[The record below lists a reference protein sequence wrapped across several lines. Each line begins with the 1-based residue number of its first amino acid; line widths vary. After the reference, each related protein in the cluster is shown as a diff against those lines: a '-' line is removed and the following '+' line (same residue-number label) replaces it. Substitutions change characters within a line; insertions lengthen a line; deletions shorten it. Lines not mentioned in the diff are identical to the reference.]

1 MSSSIR
7 RRRSVRR
14 RRWRD
19 DFGATTG
26 NSGQLEVGGSSQG
39 TLERHG
45 DRDWFGINLNTGSS
59 YRVDLKGESLLD
71 PHLRLR
77 DSHGQILAEIDGTP
91 TSLDPSV
98 QFKILRG
105 GRFYLDVG
113 SAHGAFRGRYTL
125 SAQLLRTAEPR
136 PQTQPQRRFSRLDGY
151 GQVSAKGA
159 FEGLLNRPV
168 NDQAPLGG
176 DLWNLD
182 MIGAPEVWA
191 TNNNG
196 PGATGKGVTIA
207 VVDTGIDY
215 RHREFKGRIRA
226 GYDFVDGDSIAED
239 TNGHGTHVTGTI
251 AAANDGRGI
260 TGVAHDA
267 TIMPIRVL
275 DENGAGYLSDA
286 IRGVRWATNNGAD
299 VINLSLGGT
308 GYSRAMDDA
317 IRQAARRGA
326 VVVMAAGNAGGA
338 SPEYPGAHA
347 IDHGIA
353 VGAVQR
359 DGRLAGFSNRAGS
372 RPLDYVTA
380 PGVGIKSTL
389 PGNRY
394 GHYSGTSMAT
404 PHVAG
409 VAGLLKSQNNRLS
422 SNAIEDL
429 ITGTTQRG
437 SHTQGNPTGTQ
448 RAGSNSLG
456 ARVITL
462 ENIDSFSA
470 DAFNDPLIGSLS
482 GNSKRRQ
489 ATTHIMRRRVRRD
502 QGKYATI
509 DDFTS
514 LDNSDHLFASVD
526 FNDAAGSD
534 QRDLLRTLLAS
545 NHFDYFEIDQA
556 IQLDVFNA

>member
-14 RRWRD
+14 RHWRD

-26 NSGQLEVGGSSQG
+26 HSGQLDVGSSSQG
-39 TLERHG
+39 RLERHS
-45 DRDWFGINLNTGSS
+45 DRDWFGINLNSGSS
-59 YRVDLKGESLLD
+59 YQVDLKGESLLD

-77 DSHGQILAEIDGTP
+77 DSRGRVLTDIDDTP
-91 TSLDPSV
+91 TSLNPSL
-98 QFKILRG
+98 QFKTLQG

-113 SAHGAFRGRYTL
+113 SAQGAYRGRYTL
-125 SAQLLRTAEPR
+125 SAQLLQPAEPR
-136 PQTQPQRRFSRLDGY
+136 AQTQLQRTFSRLDGY
-151 GQVSAKGA
+151 GQVNAKGA
-159 FEGLLNRPV
+159 FEGLLNRPL

-182 MIGAPEVWA
+182 LIGTPEVWA
-191 TNNNG
+191 ANNNG

-215 RHREFKGRIRA
+215 NHIEFKGRIDA
-226 GYDFVDGDSIAED
+226 GYDFVDSDSIAED
-239 TNGHGTHVTGTI
+239 TNGHGTHVAGTI
-251 AAANDGRGI
+251 AAANDGHGI

-275 DENGAGYLSDA
+275 DENGAGYLSHG

-308 GYSRAMDDA
+308 GYSRAMADA
-317 IRQAARRGA
+317 IRHASRRGT
-326 VVVMAAGNAGGA
+326 VVVMAAGNAGDA
-338 SPEYPGAHA
+338 SPDYPSAQA

-353 VGAVQR
+353 VGAIQR
-359 DGRLAGFSNRAGS
+359 DGRLAEFSNHAGS
-372 RPLDYVTA
+372 HPLDYVTA

-389 PGNRY
+389 PGNHY
-394 GHYSGTSMAT
+394 GHFSGTSMAT

-409 VAGLLKSQNNRLS
+409 IAGLLKSQNSSLS
-422 SNAIEDL
+422 SDAIEDL
-429 ITGTTQRG
+429 ITGTTQGR
-437 SHTQGNPTGTQ
+437 SSTQGNPTGTQ
-448 RAGSNSLG
+448 RAGASSLG

-462 ENIDSFSA
+462 DNIDSFSA
-470 DAFNDPLIGSLS
+470 DAFDDPLIGSLS
-482 GNSKRRQ
+482 GNRKRRQ
-489 ATTHIMRRRVRRD
+489 ATTRIIHRKTRRD
-502 QGKYATI
+502 QGKYAAV
-509 DDFTS
+509 DEFTT
-514 LDNSDHLFASVD
+514 LDTSDHLFASVQ
-526 FNDAAGSD
+526 FNDEAGSD

>member
-7 RRRSVRR
+7 RRRNVRR

-19 DFGATTG
+19 DFGATPDR
-26 NSGQLEVGGSSQG
+26 SGQLNVGGRSQG

-45 DRDWFGINLNTGSS
+45 DRDWFGINLDSGSS
-59 YRVDLKGESLLD
+59 YRVDLKGQSLLD

-77 DSHGQILAEIDGTP
+77 DSRGRTLAEIDDTP

-98 QFKILRG
+98 QFKVLQG

-113 SAHGAFRGRYTL
+113 SAQGTFRGSYTL
-125 SAQLLRTAEPR
+125 SAQLLRPAEPR
-136 PQTQPQRRFSRLDGY
+136 PQAQLQRTFSRVDGY
-151 GQVSAKGA
+151 GQVNAKGA
-159 FEGLLNRPV
+159 FEALLNRPL
-168 NDQAPLGG
+168 NDQASLGG
-176 DLWNLD
+176 ELWNLD
-182 MIGAPEVWA
+182 MIGAPEAWA
-191 TNNNG
+191 ANSNG
-196 PGATGKGVTIA
+196 RSTTGKGVTIA

-215 RHREFKGRIRA
+215 SHSEFKGRIRA

-239 TNGHGTHVTGTI
+239 ANGHGTHVAGTI

-260 TGVAHDA
+260 IGVAHEA
-267 TIMPIRVL
+267 AIMPIRVL

-308 GYSRAMDDA
+308 GYSQAMADA
-317 IRQAARRGA
+317 IRHASRRGT

-347 IDHGIA
+347 IEHGIA

-359 DGRLAGFSNRAGS
+359 DGRIAGFSNRAGS

-380 PGVGIKSTL
+380 PGVGITSTL

-394 GHYSGTSMAT
+394 GRYSGTSMAT

-409 VAGLLKSQNNRLS
+409 VAGLLKSQNSSLS
-422 SNAIEDL
+422 SSAIEDL
-429 ITGTTQRG
+429 ITGTTQGR
-437 SHTQGNPTGTQ
+437 SNTQGNPTGTP
-448 RAGSNSLG
+448 RAGSRSLG
-456 ARVITL
+456 SRVITL
-462 ENIDSFSA
+462 ENIDSLSA
-470 DAFNDPLIGSLS
+470 DAFDDPLIGSLS
-482 GNSKRRQ
+482 GNSKDRQ
-489 ATTHIMRRRVRRD
+489 ATTQIMRRRIRRD
-502 QGKYATI
+502 QGKFAAV

-514 LDNSDHLFASVD
+514 LDNRDHLFASVD
-526 FNDAAGSD
+526 FNNAPGSD
-534 QRDLLRTLLAS
+534 QRDLLRTLLAN

-556 IQLDVFNA
+556 IQLDVFSA

>member
-1 MSSSIR
+1 MSTSIR

-14 RRWRD
+14 RPWRD
-19 DFGATTG
+19 DFGATTRR
-26 NSGQLEVGGSSQG
+26 SGQLEVGSSSQG

-113 SAHGAFRGRYTL
+113 SAHGAYRGRYTL
-125 SAQLLRTAEPR
+125 SAYLLRTAEPR
-136 PQTQPQRRFSRLDGY
+136 PQTQPQRRFSPLDGY

-159 FEGLLNRPV
+159 FEGLLNRPL

-191 TNNNG
+191 ANNNG

-215 RHREFKGRIRA
+215 NHQEFRGRIGA

-239 TNGHGTHVTGTI
+239 TNGHGTHIAGTI
-251 AAANDGRGI
+251 AAAKDGLGI
-260 TGVAHDA
+260 TGVAPDA
-267 TIMPIRVL
+267 SVMPIRVL
-275 DENGAGYLSDA
+275 DENGAGSLSNL
-286 IRGVRWATNNGAD
+286 IRGVRWATDNGAD

-308 GYSRAMDDA
+308 SYSQAMADA
-317 IRQAARRGA
+317 IRHASKRGT
-326 VVVMAAGNAGGA
+326 VVVMAAGNSGEA

-347 IDHGIA
+347 IEHGIA

-359 DGRLAGFSNRAGS
+359 DGRLANFSNRAGS

-404 PHVAG
+404 PHIAG
-409 VAGLLKSQNNRLS
+409 VAGLLKSQNSNLS
-422 SNAIEDL
+422 GNAIEEL

-437 SHTQGNPTGTQ
+437 SSSQSNPSGTQ
-448 RAGSNSLG
+448 RTGSSSLG
-456 ARVITL
+456 SRVITL
-462 ENIDSFSA
+462 DNIDSLSA
-470 DAFNDPLIGSLS
+470 AAFDDPLIGSLS

-489 ATTHIMRRRVRRD
+489 ATTRIMRRRTRRD
-502 QGKYATI
+502 QGKYAAV

-514 LDNSDHLFASVD
+514 LDKRDHLFASID
-526 FNDAAGSD
+526 FNNTPGSD
-534 QRDLLRTLLAS
+534 QKDLLRTLLAN
-545 NHFDYFEIDQA
+545 NHFDYFELDQA
-556 IQLDVFNA
+556 IHLDVFNA

>member
-14 RRWRD
+14 RRRRD
-19 DFGATTG
+19 DFGATPER
-26 NSGQLEVGGSSQG
+26 SGQLNVGERSQG
-39 TLERHG
+39 RLERRR
-45 DRDWFGINLNTGSS
+45 DRDWFAIDLDTGSS
-59 YRVDLKGESLLD
+59 YRVDLKGKSLLN

-77 DSHGQILAEIDGTP
+77 DSRGQILAEIDDTP

-113 SAHGAFRGRYTL
+113 SANGAYRGRYTL
-125 SAQLLRTAEPR
+125 SAQLLRTVEPR
-136 PQTQPQRRFSRLDGY
+136 RQTQPQRSFSRTDGY
-151 GQVSAKGA
+151 GQVSAEGA
-159 FEGLLNRPV
+159 FESLLNHPV
-168 NDQAPLGG
+168 NNQAPLGG

-182 MIGAPEVWA
+182 MIGAPEAWA
-191 TNNNG
+191 TNANG

-215 RHREFKGRIRA
+215 NHREFKGRIRA

-239 TNGHGTHVTGTI
+239 SNGHGTHVAGTI
-251 AAANDGRGI
+251 AAAKDGRGM

-267 TIMPIRVL
+267 KIMPIRVL
-275 DENGAGYLSDA
+275 DEDGAGYLSDV
-286 IRGVRWATNNGAD
+286 IRGIRWATNNGAD

-308 GYSRAMDDA
+308 GYSQAMADA
-317 IRQAARRGA
+317 IRHASSHGT

-338 SPEYPGAHA
+338 SPEYPAAHA

-359 DGRLAGFSNRAGS
+359 DGRLANFSNRAGS
-372 RPLDYVTA
+372 QLLDYVTA
-380 PGVGIKSTL
+380 PGVGITSTL

-394 GHYSGTSMAT
+394 GRYSGTSMAA

-409 VAGLLKSQNNRLS
+409 VAGLLKSQNNKLS
-422 SNAIEDL
+422 SGAIEDL

-462 ENIDSFSA
+462 DNIDSFSA
-470 DAFNDPLIGSLS
+470 DAFDDPLIGSLS

-489 ATTHIMRRRVRRD
+489 ATTHIMRRRVRRE
-502 QGKYATI
+502 QGKYAAV
-509 DDFTS
+509 DNFTS
-514 LDNSDHLFASVD
+514 LDTGDHLFASMD

>member
-7 RRRSVRR
+7 RRHSVRR
-14 RRWRD
+14 RRGRD

-26 NSGQLEVGGSSQG
+26 RSGQLEVGGSSQG
-39 TLERHG
+39 TLARHG
-45 DRDWFGINLNTGSS
+45 DRDWFGINLDTGSS

-113 SAHGAFRGRYTL
+113 SAHGAYRGRYTL

-159 FEGLLNRPV
+159 FEGLLNRPL

-215 RHREFKGRIRA
+215 NHSEFKGRIGA

-239 TNGHGTHVTGTI
+239 ANGHGTHVAGTI
-251 AAANDGRGI
+251 AAAKDGRGI

-267 TIMPIRVL
+267 KIMPIRVL

-286 IRGVRWATNNGAD
+286 IQAVRWATNNGAD

-308 GYSRAMDDA
+308 GYSQAMADA
-317 IRQAARRGA
+317 IRHASRRGS
-326 VVVMAAGNAGGA
+326 VVVMAAGNWAGA
-338 SPEYPGAHA
+338 SPDYPAAHA

-359 DGRLAGFSNRAGS
+359 DGRLAWFSNRAGWQ
-372 RPLDYVTA
+372 PLNYVTA

-389 PGNRY
+389 PGNRSGY
-394 GHYSGTSMAT
+394 FSGTSMAA

-409 VAGLLKSQNNRLS
+409 VAGLLKSHNSSLS
-422 SNAIEDL
+422 SGEIEDL
-429 ITGTTQRG
+429 ITGTTQGRT
-437 SHTQGNPTGTQ
+437 STQGNPKGTQ
-448 RAGSNSLG
+448 RAGTRSLSSS
-456 ARVITL
+456 VITL
-462 ENIDSFSA
+462 ELSDLVPARCVPFGLPWVLVLPCVVPVIKSSISPLLKLLLWLFSNPA
-470 DAFNDPLIGSLS
+470 TPATWGAAIEVPL
-482 GNSKRRQ
+482 K
-489 ATTHIMRRRVRRD
+489 
-502 QGKYATI
+502 
-509 DDFTS
+509 
-514 LDNSDHLFASVD
+514 
-526 FNDAAGSD
+526 
-534 QRDLLRTLLAS
+534 
-545 NHFDYFEIDQA
+545 
-556 IQLDVFNA
+556 

>member
-14 RRWRD
+14 RRRRD
-19 DFGATTG
+19 DFGATPER
-26 NSGQLEVGGSSQG
+26 SGQLNVGERSQG
-39 TLERHG
+39 RLERRR
-45 DRDWFGINLNTGSS
+45 DRDWFAIDLDTGSS
-59 YRVDLKGESLLD
+59 YRVDLKGKSLLN

-77 DSHGQILAEIDGTP
+77 DSRGQILAEIDDTP

-113 SAHGAFRGRYTL
+113 SANGAYRGRYTL
-125 SAQLLRTAEPR
+125 SAQLLRTVEPR
-136 PQTQPQRRFSRLDGY
+136 RQTQPQRSFSRTDGY
-151 GQVSAKGA
+151 GQVSAEGA
-159 FEGLLNRPV
+159 FESLLNRPV
-168 NDQAPLGG
+168 NNQAPLGG

-182 MIGAPEVWA
+182 MIGAPEAWA
-191 TNNNG
+191 TNANG

-215 RHREFKGRIRA
+215 NHREFKGRIRA

-239 TNGHGTHVTGTI
+239 SNGHGTHVAGTI
-251 AAANDGRGI
+251 AAAKDGRGM

-267 TIMPIRVL
+267 KIMPIRVL
-275 DENGAGYLSDA
+275 DEDGAGYLSDV
-286 IRGVRWATNNGAD
+286 IRGIRWATNNGAD

-308 GYSRAMDDA
+308 GYSQAMADA
-317 IRQAARRGA
+317 IRHASSRGT

-338 SPEYPGAHA
+338 SPEYPAAHA

-359 DGRLAGFSNRAGS
+359 DGRLANFSNRAGS
-372 RPLDYVTA
+372 QLLDYVTA
-380 PGVGIKSTL
+380 PGVGITSTL

-394 GHYSGTSMAT
+394 GRYSGTSMAA

-409 VAGLLKSQNNRLS
+409 VAGLLKSQNNKLS
-422 SNAIEDL
+422 SGAIEDL

-462 ENIDSFSA
+462 DNIDSFSA
-470 DAFNDPLIGSLS
+470 DAFDDPLIGSLS

-489 ATTHIMRRRVRRD
+489 ATTHIMRRRVRRE
-502 QGKYATI
+502 QGKYAAV
-509 DDFTS
+509 DNFTS
-514 LDNSDHLFASVD
+514 LDTGDHLFASVD
-526 FNDAAGSD
+526 FNDAPGSD
-534 QRDLLRTLLAS
+534 QRDLLRTMLA
-545 NHFDYFEIDQA
+545 NNYFDYFELDQT
-556 IQLDVFNA
+556 IQLDVFPT

>member
-1 MSSSIR
+1 MSSYIR
-7 RRRSVRR
+7 RRRNVRLRR
-14 RRWRD
+14 RLV
-19 DFGATTG
+19 DFGA
-26 NSGQLEVGGSSQG
+26 NPDRLGQLNVGGRSQG

-45 DRDWFGINLNTGSS
+45 DRDWFGINLDSGSS
-59 YRVDLKGESLLD
+59 YRVDLKGQSLLD

-77 DSHGQILAEIDGTP
+77 DSRGRTLAEIDDTP

-98 QFKILRG
+98 QFKVLQG

-113 SAHGAFRGRYTL
+113 SAQGAYQGSYTL
-125 SAQLLRTAEPR
+125 SAQLLRPADPR
-136 PQTQPQRRFSRLDGY
+136 PQAQLQRTFSRVDGY

-159 FEGLLNRPV
+159 FEGLLNRPL

-176 DLWNLD
+176 ELWNLD
-182 MIGAPEVWA
+182 MIGAPDVWA
-191 TNNNG
+191 ANNTG
-196 PGATGKGVTIA
+196 PGTTGKGVTIA

-215 RHREFKGRIRA
+215 SHSEFRGRIRA

-239 TNGHGTHVTGTI
+239 ANGHGTHVAGTI
-251 AAANDGRGI
+251 AAANDGHGI
-260 TGVAHDA
+260 TGVAHEA

-308 GYSRAMDDA
+308 GYSQAMADA
-317 IRQAARRGA
+317 IRHASRRGT

-347 IDHGIA
+347 IEHGIS

-359 DGRLAGFSNRAGS
+359 DGRIAGFSNRAGS
-372 RPLDYVTA
+372 QPLDYVTA
-380 PGVGIKSTL
+380 PGVGITSTL

-394 GHYSGTSMAT
+394 GRYSGTSMAT

-409 VAGLLKSQNNRLS
+409 VAGLLKSRNSRLS
-422 SNAIEDL
+422 SSAIEDL
-429 ITGTTQRG
+429 ITGTTQGR
-437 SHTQGNPTGTQ
+437 SNTQGNPTGTQ
-448 RAGSNSLG
+448 RAGSRLLG
-456 ARVITL
+456 SQVITL

-470 DAFNDPLIGSLS
+470 DAFDDPLIGSLS
-482 GNSKRRQ
+482 GNSKDRQ
-489 ATTHIMRRRVRRD
+489 ATTQIMRRRIRRD
-502 QGKYATI
+502 QGKFAAV

-514 LDNSDHLFASVD
+514 LDNRDHLFASVD
-526 FNDAAGSD
+526 FNNAPGSD
-534 QRDLLRTLLAS
+534 QRDLLRTLLAN
-545 NHFDYFEIDQA
+545 NHFDYFEIDQT
-556 IQLDVFNA
+556 IQLDAFNA

>member
-14 RRWRD
+14 RRRRD
-19 DFGATTG
+19 DFGATPER
-26 NSGQLEVGGSSQG
+26 SGQLNVGERSQG
-39 TLERHG
+39 RLERRR
-45 DRDWFGINLNTGSS
+45 DRDWFAIDLDTGSS
-59 YRVDLKGESLLD
+59 YRVDLKGKSLLN

-77 DSHGQILAEIDGTP
+77 DSRGQILAEIDDTP

-113 SAHGAFRGRYTL
+113 SAHGAYRGSYTL
-125 SAQLLRTAEPR
+125 SAQLLKSLEPR
-136 PQTQPQRRFSRLDGY
+136 RQTQPQRSFSRLDGY
-151 GQVSAKGA
+151 GQVSAEGA
-159 FEGLLNRPV
+159 FESLLNRPV

-182 MIGAPEVWA
+182 MIGAPEAWA
-191 TNNNG
+191 TNANG

-215 RHREFKGRIRA
+215 NHLEFEGRIRA

-239 TNGHGTHVTGTI
+239 SNGHGTHVAGTI
-251 AAANDGRGI
+251 AAAKDGRGM

-267 TIMPIRVL
+267 KIMPIRVF
-275 DENGAGYLSDA
+275 DENGAGYLSDV

-308 GYSRAMDDA
+308 GYSQAMADA
-317 IRQAARRGA
+317 IRHASSRGT
-326 VVVMAAGNAGGA
+326 VVVMAAGNEGGA
-338 SPEYPGAHA
+338 SPEYPAAHA

-359 DGRLAGFSNRAGS
+359 DGRLANFSNRAGS
-372 RPLDYVTA
+372 QLLDYVTA
-380 PGVGIKSTL
+380 PGVGITSTL

-394 GHYSGTSMAT
+394 GRYSGTSMAA

-422 SNAIEDL
+422 SSAIEDL
-429 ITGTTQRG
+429 ITGTTQGR
-437 SHTQGNPTGTQ
+437 SSTQGNPTGTQ
-448 RAGSNSLG
+448 RAGTRSLSS
-456 ARVITL
+456 RVITL
-462 ENIDSFSA
+462 DNIDSLSA
-470 DAFNDPLIGSLS
+470 DAFDDPLIGSLS
-482 GNSKRRQ
+482 GNLKRRQ
-489 ATTHIMRRRVRRD
+489 ATTQIMRDRVRRE
-502 QGKYATI
+502 QGKYAAV
-509 DDFTS
+509 DNFTS
-514 LDNSDHLFASVD
+514 LDTGDHLFASVD
-526 FNDAAGSD
+526 FNDAPGSD
-534 QRDLLRTLLAS
+534 QRDLLRTMLAS
-545 NHFDYFEIDQA
+545 NHFDYFELDQA
-556 IQLDVFNA
+556 IQLDVFPT

>member
-14 RRWRD
+14 RHWRD

-26 NSGQLEVGGSSQG
+26 HSGQLDVGSSSQG
-39 TLERHG
+39 RLERHS
-45 DRDWFGINLNTGSS
+45 DRDWFGINLNSGSS
-59 YRVDLKGESLLD
+59 YQVDLKGESLLD

-77 DSHGQILAEIDGTP
+77 DSRGRVLTDIDDTP
-91 TSLDPSV
+91 TSLNPSL
-98 QFKILRG
+98 QFKMLQG

-113 SAHGAFRGRYTL
+113 SAQGAYRGRYTL
-125 SAQLLRTAEPR
+125 SAQLLQPAEPR
-136 PQTQPQRRFSRLDGY
+136 AETQLQRTFSRLDGY
-151 GQVSAKGA
+151 GQVNAKGA
-159 FEGLLNRPV
+159 FEGLLNRPL

-182 MIGAPEVWA
+182 LIGTPEVWA
-191 TNNNG
+191 ANNNG

-215 RHREFKGRIRA
+215 NHIEFKGRIGA

-239 TNGHGTHVTGTI
+239 TNGHGTHVAGTI
-251 AAANDGRGI
+251 AAANDGHGI

-275 DENGAGYLSDA
+275 DENGAGYLSHA

-308 GYSRAMDDA
+308 GYSRAMADA
-317 IRQAARRGA
+317 IRHASRRGT
-326 VVVMAAGNAGGA
+326 VVVMAAGNAGDA
-338 SPEYPGAHA
+338 SPDYPGAQA

-353 VGAVQR
+353 VGAIQR
-359 DGRLAGFSNRAGS
+359 DGRLAEFSNRAGS
-372 RPLDYVTA
+372 HPLDYVTA

-389 PGNRY
+389 PGNHY
-394 GHYSGTSMAT
+394 GHFSGTSMAT

-409 VAGLLKSQNNRLS
+409 IAGLLKSQNSRLS
-422 SNAIEDL
+422 SDAIEDL
-429 ITGTTQRG
+429 ITGTTQGR
-437 SHTQGNPTGTQ
+437 SSTQGNPTGTQ
-448 RAGSNSLG
+448 RAGASSLG

-462 ENIDSFSA
+462 DNIDSFSA
-470 DAFNDPLIGSLS
+470 DAFDDPLIGSLS
-482 GNSKRRQ
+482 GNRKRRQ
-489 ATTHIMRRRVRRD
+489 ATTRIIHRKTRRD
-502 QGKYATI
+502 QGKYAAV
-509 DDFTS
+509 DEFTT
-514 LDNSDHLFASVD
+514 LDTSDHLFASVQ
-526 FNDAAGSD
+526 FNDEAGSD

-545 NHFDYFEIDQA
+545 NRFSYFELDQA
-556 IQLDVFNA
+556 IQLDVVNA